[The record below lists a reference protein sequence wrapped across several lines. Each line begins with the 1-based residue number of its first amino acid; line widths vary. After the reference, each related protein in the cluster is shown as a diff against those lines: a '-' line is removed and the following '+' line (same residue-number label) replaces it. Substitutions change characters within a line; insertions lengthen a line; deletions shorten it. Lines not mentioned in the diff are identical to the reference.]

1 MSFRAM
7 RRRCF
12 NNNTSSCWPR
22 GTPLRKLPSTSENV
36 KIIITL
42 EGIEIEGQ
50 EEEEAEENSAQNRY
64 QNKKKDLSF

>member
-22 GTPLRKLPSTSENV
+22 GTPLRK
-36 KIIITL
+36 
-42 EGIEIEGQ
+42 
-50 EEEEAEENSAQNRY
+50 
-64 QNKKKDLSF
+64 